1 MTVTERTNC
10 MTTICAYINCNEN
23 VNMKLIKITPN
34 NGRGSLPI
42 YLNSDEILRIDF
54 GTSEHNPGCDITL
67 KNGQVLSVF
76 DKPKSIFDA
85 VNHPYNRIKENN
97 E

>member
-1 MTVTERTNC
+1 MQAVSHFISILETVAG
-10 MTTICAYINCNEN
+10 IHLYIT
-23 VNMKLIKITPN
+23 NMKLIKVTPN

-42 YLNSDEILRIDF
+42 YINSDEILRIDF
-54 GTSEHNPGCDITL
+54 GNSEHNAGCDITL

-85 VNHPYNRIKENN
+85 VNYAHHKPKDGQE
-97 E
+97 

>member
-1 MTVTERTNC
+1 
-10 MTTICAYINCNEN
+10 
-23 VNMKLIKITPN
+23 MKLIKVTPN

-54 GTSEHNPGCDITL
+54 GSSEHNAGCDITL

-76 DKPKSIFDA
+76 DKPKSIVDA
-85 VNHPYNRIKENN
+85 VNSTHYKGKEHS

>member
-1 MTVTERTNC
+1 
-10 MTTICAYINCNEN
+10 
-23 VNMKLIKITPN
+23 MKLIKITPN
-34 NGRGSLPI
+34 NGRGSQPI

-54 GTSEHNPGCDITL
+54 GNNEHNPGCDITL

-85 VNHPYNRIKENN
+85 VNHPQHRPKEST